1 MGRVR
6 GTELVEWRKEGS
18 LLYQT
23 EGPVEVFGEVKVM
36 YRKVQ
41 ELVIQIPG
49 KNILVQGELEQKPV
63 PTHSVDRQVESRV
76 GSEKGRRQVENRRK
90 ELVSGAKK
98 VVRPW
103 EPL

>member
-1 MGRVR
+1 MGRVK

-63 PTHSVDRQVESRV
+63 PTRSVDRQVVSAAKAEWAV
-76 GSEKGRRQVENRRK
+76 RK
-90 ELVSGAKK
+90 EDG
-98 VVRPW
+98 RW
-103 EPL
+103 RTGGRN